1 MKRNGLPQVGFA
13 RIPDSDEEVVLHPE
27 DATVVQEVVVQEAV
41 VQEAED
47 QEAEDQEAE
56 DREDQVHEVVAPAQV
71 AVEATANAEAGQIAS
86 LPEFARA
93 VQ

>member
-1 MKRNGLPQVGFA
+1 MGFA
-13 RIPDSDEEVVLHPE
+13 RIPDSDEEVV
-27 DATVVQEVVVQEAV
+27 QEVVVQEAV
-41 VQEAED
+41 VQEAEDQEAED

>member
-27 DATVVQEVVVQEAV
+27 DATVVQEVVVQEAEDR
-41 VQEAED
+41 EAED
-47 QEAEDQEAE
+47 REAE

-86 LPEFARA
+86 LPAFARA

>member
-1 MKRNGLPQVGFA
+1 MGFA

-41 VQEAED
+41 VQEAEDQEAED

>member
-1 MKRNGLPQVGFA
+1 MGFA

>member
-1 MKRNGLPQVGFA
+1 MGFA

-41 VQEAED
+41 V

>member
-47 QEAEDQEAE
+47 QEAED
-56 DREDQVHEVVAPAQV
+56 REDQVHEVVAPAQV